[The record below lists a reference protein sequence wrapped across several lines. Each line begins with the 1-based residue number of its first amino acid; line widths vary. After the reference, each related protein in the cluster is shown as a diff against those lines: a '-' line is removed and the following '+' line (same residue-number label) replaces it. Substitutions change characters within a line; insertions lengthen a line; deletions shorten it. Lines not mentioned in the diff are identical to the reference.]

1 MGLSKAFDCIPH
13 DLLVAKLHAYGLS
26 MDEITVTRIWKTE
39 NGIKI
44 KDTESFFKIL
54 LSGVPQGSILG
65 PILFNRF
72 INDLLFFVVEEKPG
86 NFPDYN
92 TICAAESDLN
102 ELLRLLEKQSEGAIK
117 WFSNNNMIVNP
128 N

>member
-1 MGLSKAFDCIPH
+1 MKNRKQE
-13 DLLVAKLHAYGLS
+13 V
-26 MDEITVTRIWKTE
+26 
-39 NGIKI
+39 KI
-44 KDTESFFKIL
+44 KDTGSFFKIL

-72 INDLLFFVVEEKPG
+72 INDLLFFVVEEKPR
-86 NFPDYN
+86 NFPDDN

-102 ELLRLLEKQSEGAIK
+102 ELLRLLEKQSEGAIE
-117 WFSNNNMIVNP
+117 WFSNNNMIVKP

>member
-1 MGLSKAFDCIPH
+1 MKR
-13 DLLVAKLHAYGLS
+13 
-26 MDEITVTRIWKTE
+26 RIQ
-39 NGIKI
+39 GIKI

-54 LSGVPQGSILG
+54 LSGVRQGSILG

-72 INDLLFFVVEEKPG
+72 INDLLFVVVEEKPG
-86 NFPDYN
+86 NFPDDN
-92 TICAAESDLN
+92 TICAAESDSN